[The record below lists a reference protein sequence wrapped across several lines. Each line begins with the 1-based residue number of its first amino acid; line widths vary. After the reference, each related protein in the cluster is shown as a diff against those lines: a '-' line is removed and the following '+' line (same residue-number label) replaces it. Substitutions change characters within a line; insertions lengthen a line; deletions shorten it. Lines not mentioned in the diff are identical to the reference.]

1 MCQASPVYQHFKGTR
16 IMEEIQNRKDWQ
28 NDIRLSFHQMEIMKH
43 ALGYNLSSR
52 IYNAYRN
59 RYVCSTE
66 NPHWEEL
73 VRMGLATKREFEI
86 ERQIVYY
93 VSDYGKK
100 YLGCLLGCVIK
111 EVE

>member
-1 MCQASPVYQHFKGTR
+1 MKKKICLN
-16 IMEEIQNRKDWQ
+16 ID
-28 NDIRLSFHQMEIMKH
+28 QMQK
-43 ALGYNLSSR
+43 LK
-52 IYNAYRN
+52 
-59 RYVCSTE
+59 
-66 NPHWEEL
+66 EL